1 MAMKNV
7 YGKMGIEHLA
17 KEQMAK
23 TNERLL
29 ACQRQNLI
37 RDYVAGHLTIEQF
50 LLNVSHNIRF

>member
-1 MAMKNV
+1 MFME
-7 YGKMGIEHLA
+7 KMGIEHLA